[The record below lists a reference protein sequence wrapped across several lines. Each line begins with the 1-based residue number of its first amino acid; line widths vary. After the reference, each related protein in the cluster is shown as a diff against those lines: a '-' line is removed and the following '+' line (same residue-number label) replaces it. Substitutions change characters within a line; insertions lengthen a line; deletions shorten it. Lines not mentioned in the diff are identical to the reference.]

1 MAYRQTDKR
10 PAPKGSV
17 ARAVMLRPSCSAGQ
31 LGTCLG
37 ETGAQL
43 LIPSWLQ
50 DWVPST
56 ELGSRSVRLDPDP
69 DQCQPSEPSAPSGSP
84 PAASAAT
91 VGGLERERGGW
102 AQQHRETLVLAD
114 IALAHGWR
122 HEPSGDQAWPAKRW
136 WEEQQWRIGDGSSTF
151 RGTGAAVTWHTVPSA
166 GVMRPYAP

>member
-1 MAYRQTDKR
+1 MHGVSADGQR
-10 PAPKGSV
+10 PAPKGSG
-17 ARAVMLRPSCSAGQ
+17 APAVMLRPSCSAGQ

-69 DQCQPSEPSAPSGSP
+69 DQCQPSEPSEPQ

-91 VGGLERERGGW
+91 VGGLERQQGGW
-102 AQQHRETLVLAD
+102 AQQDREILVLAD
-114 IALAHGWR
+114 IALADGWR
-122 HEPSGDQAWPAKRW
+122 HEPSGDQAEPAKRW
-136 WEEQQWRIGDGSSTF
+136 RKEEQWRIGDGSSTF
-151 RGTGAAVTWHTVPSA
+151 RGTGAAVTWHTV
-166 GVMRPYAP
+166 